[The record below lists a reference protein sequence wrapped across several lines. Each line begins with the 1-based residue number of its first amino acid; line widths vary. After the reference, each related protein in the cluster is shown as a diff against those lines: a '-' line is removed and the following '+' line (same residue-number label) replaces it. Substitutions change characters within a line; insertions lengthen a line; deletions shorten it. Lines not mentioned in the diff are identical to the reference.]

1 MDTNAKKIIGI
12 ALFLFVFPGILIF
25 MGLTMYGLDVKA
37 AAGAMIGGAIGAFF
51 AIGIN
56 LIASLK

>member
-1 MDTNAKKIIGI
+1 MNNNTKKIIGI
-12 ALFLFVFPGILIF
+12 ILFVFVFPAILIA
-25 MGLTMYGLDVKA
+25 MGIFMYGLDVKA
-37 AAGAMIGGAIGAFF
+37 AAGAMIGGTIGAFF